1 MQHLWINVA
10 VSLLKNISIS
20 IITFDIYLG
29 LLIFLKYLSFQKIF
43 IGFEKSDIFICLLF
57 LTVGVKAV
65 RIYLVKIS
73 LSLS

>member
-43 IGFEKSDIFICLLF
+43 IGFEKSDI
-57 LTVGVKAV
+57 
-65 RIYLVKIS
+65 
-73 LSLS
+73 LSVYCF